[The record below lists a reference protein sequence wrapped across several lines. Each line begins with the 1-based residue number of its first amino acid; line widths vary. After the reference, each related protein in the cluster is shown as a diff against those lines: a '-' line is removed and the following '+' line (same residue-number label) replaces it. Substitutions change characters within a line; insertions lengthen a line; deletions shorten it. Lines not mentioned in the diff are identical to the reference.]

1 MEIRNDDPREA
12 EPATAEERAA
22 ILDKL
27 SQYVTT
33 NFVLTLDGEKRQ
45 GAKLEWRQLELPFGV
60 K

>member
-1 MEIRNDDPREA
+1 MKIKNDYPQEA
-12 EPATAEERAA
+12 EPATPEEQAA
-22 ILDKL
+22 ILGKL

-45 GAKLEWRQLELPFGV
+45 GAKQEWRQLELPFGV